1 MRELV
6 GSGEPTYRRHE
17 IFCYIAHMI
26 GEVWLNNN
34 RRVLL
39 MLATLAAVAVV
50 TCAVWFVF
58 ASSTLA
64 KCISGAFLGGAVS
77 WLALILYRFRQP
89 RMSYSGGKLLLYLR
103 GAQPLP
109 VPIEIVECFFLG
121 QAPSMLPRSLEGKHG
136 EAADASTI
144 VVRLAESAIDW
155 HHRDVRGSLG
165 QWCEGYITIRGT
177 WCEPLS
183 GDLVMQLNRRLV
195 EAHRATRRAA
205 DATVPA

>member
-1 MRELV
+1 M
-6 GSGEPTYRRHE
+6 SGE
-17 IFCYIAHMI
+17 I
-26 GEVWLNNN
+26 WLNNN

-39 MLATLAAVAVV
+39 LLATLAAVAVT
-50 TCAVWFVF
+50 TCAMWFYF
-58 ASSTLA
+58 AHSVVA
-64 KCISGAFLGGAVS
+64 KYISGVGLAAAAV
-77 WLALILYRFRQP
+77 WLIVILYRIRQP
-89 RMSYSGGKLLLYLR
+89 RMRYSDGSLLLYL
-103 GAQPLP
+103 GGTQPLM

-136 EAADASTI
+136 EATEASTI
-144 VVRLAESAIDW
+144 VVRLAESAKDW

-183 GDLVMQLNRRLV
+183 GDLVLQLNRRLV
-195 EAHRATRRAA
+195 EAHRATRKAA